1 MKNPSLSSSSA
12 NRFRYPLRAVFSSGS
27 VLALAY
33 AGCAL
38 VGALPGCAAQSPTP
52 TSATATV
59 ATASAQSGA
68 VTAAPGGE
76 LLGRST
82 FDGDRTLPWMPLFL
96 EPAKGDTL
104 VKDGGYCARID
115 QPGKNAWDVQLRHRE
130 MTIEKGHT
138 YSVRYTAWASGPVRV
153 RAQIGMSGPPYT
165 SYWSDV
171 PQVSTSRQT
180 FSGTFTANAANDPT
194 AEFAFHMGD
203 PTAKAPVTVCI
214 DDLHL
219 TDPAFKPVAKAPE
232 VPVPAIRVNQ
242 LGYFPKGPKRA
253 TWVIDGNDAE
263 ATAKKAVPFEII
275 DASGA
280 VVHKGTTAPFG
291 KDPTSGRFV
300 QRLDFSTYT
309 GVGDGLHVRLAGDQK
324 AITSDAFAI
333 REAALKPLSRDALR
347 YFYYT
352 RSGIALEQP
361 YVENE
366 RWVRPA
372 GHPTDKKVPCST
384 DAKCNY
390 SLDVSGGW
398 YDAGDFGKYVVNG
411 GLSVWLLMNLWEA
424 SQQLNL
430 PVAGNKDGD
439 LHLPE
444 SGNKLPDLLDEAR
457 WEMTFLLEMQVPEG
471 NAQAGL
477 VHHKMH
483 DTDWSSLGTMP
494 VLGSTPRELRPVS
507 TAATLNLAATA
518 AQAARVFAKFDP
530 KFAERC
536 LAAAKRAWA
545 AAEAH
550 PDLLATNADNHGGG
564 PYDDAT
570 LSDER
575 FWAATELF
583 VTTGD
588 KAFFAVLSKSPHYLH
603 LDARESATP
612 EALDWRTT
620 DALGTLTLS
629 LAARNTQ
636 PAVRDA
642 NRKSVVA
649 VAEKYLAMSR
659 ADAFGQPYVG
669 AHYVWGSNS
678 FIMNNGLILAYAHAF
693 TKDPRFLEGAVAA
706 MDYVLGRNALGKS
719 YVTGYGT
726 RPLTNP
732 HHRLWAHSIDPKFPS
747 PPPGV
752 LSGGPNSDLQDP
764 YSKGMNAH
772 CIGQTCYVDH
782 IEAYSANEVAINWN
796 AALSW
801 LSAYVNAAL

>member
-1 MKNPSLSSSSA
+1 MKNPRPSSNASFRSRSA
-12 NRFRYPLRAVFSSGS
+12 KLCSKRTQTWV
-27 VLALAY
+27 
-33 AGCAL
+33 GCAL
-38 VGALPGCAAQSPTP
+38 VSALSSCVPKQPTTNAPTP
-52 TSATATV
+52 ANVTPAVASTPKTALT
-59 ATASAQSGA
+59 
-68 VTAAPGGE
+68 PGGE

-96 EPAKGDTL
+96 EPATGDTL
-104 VKDGGYCARID
+104 VKDGGFCARVD
-115 QPGKNAWDVQLRHRE
+115 HPGKNAWDVQLRHRE
-130 MTIEKGHT
+130 MTIQKGHT
-138 YSVRYTAWASGPVRV
+138 YSVRYTVWASAPIRV

-171 PQVSTSRQT
+171 PAVTTSRQE
-180 FSGTFTANAANDPT
+180 FTGSFTSHAADDPS

-203 PTAKAPVTVCI
+203 PGAKGPVTVCI

-219 TDPAFKPVAKAPE
+219 TDPAFTPVARAAE
-232 VPVPAIRVNQ
+232 AAIPGIVVNQ
-242 LGYFPKGPKRA
+242 LGYFPKGAKRA
-253 TWVIDGNDAE
+253 TWIVTGSDAE
-263 ATAKKAVPFEII
+263 AAAKKAVPFELV
-275 DASGA
+275 DATGK
-280 VVHKGTTAPFG
+280 VVHHGTTVPFG
-291 KDPTSGRFV
+291 KDPTSGSFV
-300 QRLDFSTYT
+300 QRIDFSSYSSPGEGLRLRLT
-309 GVGDGLHVRLAGDQK
+309 GNGQV
-324 AITSDAFAI
+324 TSDAFAI
-333 REAALKPLSRDALR
+333 RPALFKQLSRDSLR

-352 RSGIALEQP
+352 RSGIALAQP
-361 YVENE
+361 FVENE

-372 GHPTDKKVPCST
+372 GHPTDKQVPCAA
-384 DAKCNY
+384 DAKCSY

-411 GLSVWLLMNLWEA
+411 GLSTWLLMNLWEA

-430 PVAGNKDGD
+430 PIVGKKDGD

-457 WEMTFLLEMQVPEG
+457 WELEFMLKMQVPEG

-483 DTDWSSLGTMP
+483 DTDWSSLGTQP

-518 AQAARVFAKFDP
+518 AQAARVFATLEP

-550 PDLLATNADNHGGG
+550 PDLLAPNSDNHGGG

-583 VTTGD
+583 LTTGD
-588 KAFFAVLSKSPHYLH
+588 QAFFAVVSKSPHYLQ
-603 LDARESATP
+603 LKARESSTP
-612 EALDWRTT
+612 QALDWKTT
-620 DALGTLTLS
+620 DALGTLS
-629 LAARNTQ
+629 LALGLRNTQ

-642 NRKSVVA
+642 NRKSVIA
-649 VAEKYLAMSR
+649 VAEKYLAMVK
-659 ADAFGQPYVG
+659 ADGFGQPYVG
-669 AHYVWGSNS
+669 SSYSWGSNS
-678 FIMNNGLILAYAHAF
+678 FILNNGLILAYAHAF

-719 YVTGYGT
+719 YVSGYGT

-732 HHRLWAHSIDPKFPS
+732 HHRLWAHSIDPKFPQ

-752 LSGGPNSDLQDP
+752 LAGGPNSNLQDP
-764 YSKGMNAH
+764 YSKGMHPH

-782 IEAYSANEVAINWN
+782 IEAYSENEVAINWN

-801 LSAYVNAAL
+801 LAAYVNAAS

>member
-1 MKNPSLSSSSA
+1 MKNPRPST
-12 NRFRYPLRAVFSSGS
+12 NRSFRSPTPLLPSMRTQTW
-27 VLALAY
+27 

-38 VGALPGCAAQSPTP
+38 VSALSACVPKQPTANAP
-52 TSATATV
+52 TV
-59 ATASAQSGA
+59 AESAPSTASAAKAA
-68 VTAAPGGE
+68 VVPGGE

-104 VKDGGYCARID
+104 VKDGGFCARVD

-130 MTIEKGHT
+130 MTIQKGHT
-138 YSVRYTAWASGPVRV
+138 YSVRYTLWASAPIRV

-165 SYWSDV
+165 SYWSDAPAV
-171 PQVSTSRQT
+171 TNSRQE
-180 FSGTFTANAANDPT
+180 FTGSFTSHAADDPS

-203 PTAKAPVTVCI
+203 PGAKGPVTVCI
-214 DDLHL
+214 DNLHL
-219 TDPAFKPVAKAPE
+219 TDPEFTAEARTAEAPLPGI
-232 VPVPAIRVNQ
+232 VVNQ
-242 LGYFPKGPKRA
+242 LGYFPKGAKHA
-253 TWVIDGNDAE
+253 TWIVTGSDAE
-263 ATAKKAVPFEII
+263 TTAKKAVPFELV
-275 DASGA
+275 DATGK
-280 VVHKGTTAPFG
+280 VVHRGTTAPFG
-291 KDPTSGRFV
+291 KDPTSGSFV
-300 QRLDFSTYT
+300 QRIDFSSYT
-309 GVGDGLHVRLAGDQK
+309 NPGEGLRVRLTANGPVS
-324 AITSDAFAI
+324 SDAFAI
-333 REAALKPLSRDALR
+333 RPALFKQLSRDALR

-352 RSGIALEQP
+352 RSGIALAQP

-372 GHPTDKKVPCST
+372 GHPTDKQVPCAA
-384 DAKCNY
+384 DAKCTY

-411 GLSVWLLMNLWEA
+411 GLSTWLLLNLWEA

-430 PVAGNKDGD
+430 PIAGKKDGD

-457 WEMTFLLEMQVPEG
+457 WELEFMLKMQVPEG

-483 DTDWSSLGTMP
+483 DTDWSSLGTQP

-518 AQAARVFAKFDP
+518 AQAARVFATLDP

-536 LAAAKRAWA
+536 RAAAKRAWA

-550 PDLLATNADNHGGG
+550 PDLLAPNTDNHGGG
-564 PYDDAT
+564 PYDDTT

-583 VTTGD
+583 LTTGD
-588 KAFFAVLSKSPHYLH
+588 KAFFAIVSKSPHYLQLKAH
-603 LDARESATP
+603 ENATP
-612 EALDWRTT
+612 QALDWRTT
-620 DALGTLTLS
+620 DALGTLS
-629 LAARNTQ
+629 LALGLRNTE

-649 VAEKYLAMSR
+649 VAEKYLAMVK
-659 ADAFGQPYVG
+659 ADGFGQPYVG
-669 AHYVWGSNS
+669 ASYSWGSNS

-693 TKDPRFLEGAVAA
+693 TKDPRFLEGAVSA

-719 YVTGYGT
+719 YVSGYGT

-732 HHRLWAHSIDPKFPS
+732 HHRLWAHSIDPKFPT

-752 LSGGPNSDLQDP
+752 LSGGPNSNLQDP
-764 YSKGMNAH
+764 YAKGAHPH

-782 IEAYSANEVAINWN
+782 IEAYSENEVAINWN

-801 LSAYVNAAL
+801 LSAYVNAAQ

>member
-1 MKNPSLSSSSA
+1 MKNPSPSS
-12 NRFRYPLRAVFSSGS
+12 NRAFRPLRAAFSSAK
-27 VLALAY
+27 VMTLTY

-38 VGALPGCAAQSPTP
+38 VSALPACVPKSTP
-52 TSATATV
+52 ASTV
-59 ATASAQSGA
+59 APPAPSTAPSEPP
-68 VTAAPGGE
+68 AATPGGE

-82 FDGDRTLPWMPLFL
+82 FNGDQTLPWMPLFL
-96 EPAKGDTL
+96 EPATGDTL
-104 VKDGGYCARID
+104 VKDGGFCARVD
-115 QPGKNAWDVQLRHRE
+115 HVGKNAWDVQLRHRE

-138 YSVRYTAWASGPVRV
+138 YAVRYTAWASAPIRM
-153 RAQIGMSGPPYT
+153 RAQIGMSGPPYA

-171 PQVSTSRQT
+171 PAISTSRQT
-180 FSGTFTANAANDPT
+180 FTGSFTASAANDPT

-203 PTAKAPVTVCI
+203 PTATAPVTVCI
-214 DDLHL
+214 ADLHL
-219 TDPAFKPVAKAPE
+219 TDPAFTPAAKAPAA
-232 VPVPAIRVNQ
+232 PIPAIRVNQ

-253 TWVIDGNDAE
+253 TWVVDGSDAE
-263 ATAKKAVPFEII
+263 AIAKKAVPFEVV
-275 DASGA
+275 DAAGK
-280 VVHKGTTAPFG
+280 VVHKGTTVPFG

-300 QRLDFSTYT
+300 QRIDFSKYT
-309 GVGDGLHVRLAGDQK
+309 GVGDGLRIRLTA
-324 AITSDAFAI
+324 TSGEKNALASDPFAI
-333 REAALKPLSRDALR
+333 RPAALKQLSRDALR

-361 YVENE
+361 FVENE

-372 GHPTDKKVPCST
+372 GHPTDKKVPCAA
-384 DAKCNY
+384 DAKCSY

-398 YDAGDFGKYVVNG
+398 YDAGDYGKYVVNG

-430 PVAGNKDGD
+430 AVAGSKDGD

-471 NAQAGL
+471 NPQAGL

-483 DTDWSSLGTMP
+483 DKDWSSLGTMP
-494 VLGSTPRELRPVS
+494 VLGATPRELRPVS

-518 AQAARVFAKFDP
+518 AQAARVFAKTDP

-536 LAAAKRAWA
+536 LSAAKRAWA

-550 PDLLATNADNHGGG
+550 PDLLITNADNKGGG
-564 PYDDAT
+564 PYEDAT

-588 KAFFAVLSKSPHYLH
+588 QAFFTILSKSPHYLH
-603 LDARESATP
+603 LKAHEDATP
-612 EALDWRTT
+612 QALDWRTT

-629 LAARNTQ
+629 IATRNTQ
-636 PAVRDA
+636 PAVRDES
-642 NRKSVVA
+642 RKSVVA
-649 VAEKYLAMSR
+649 VAEKYLSMSQ
-659 ADAFGQPYVG
+659 ADGFGQPYVG

-719 YVTGYGT
+719 YVSGYGT
-726 RPLTNP
+726 RALTNP
-732 HHRLWAHSIDPKFPS
+732 HHRLWAHSVDPKFPS

-764 YSKGMNAH
+764 YSKGMHPH

-801 LSAYVNAAL
+801 LSAYLNATL

>member
-1 MKNPSLSSSSA
+1 MKNRSPLSNRHGRALAPAGSSSTKLLT
-12 NRFRYPLRAVFSSGS
+12 FTGS
-27 VLALAY
+27 
-33 AGCAL
+33 AL
-38 VGALPGCAAQSPTP
+38 VSLLPACGAAP
-52 TSATATV
+52 TSAPT
-59 ATASAQSGA
+59 TASTPSPAAASPAPSTA
-68 VTAAPGGE
+68 VSGGE

-82 FDGDRTLPWMPLFL
+82 FKGDQTLPWMPLFL

-138 YSVRYTAWASGPVRV
+138 YSVRFAAWASAPIKI

-165 SYWSDV
+165 GYWSDV
-171 PQVSTSRQT
+171 PALTSVRQE
-180 FSGTFTANAANDPT
+180 FAGTFTATAPSDPT
-194 AEFAFHMGD
+194 AEFAFHLGVPD
-203 PTAKAPVTVCI
+203 AKGPLTVCI

-219 TDPAFKPVAKAPE
+219 TDPAFTPKAKVAEAPL
-232 VPVPAIRVNQ
+232 PAIRVNQ

-253 TWVIDGNDAE
+253 TWAMDESDA
-263 ATAKKAVPFEII
+263 ARLAKQSVPFELV
-275 DASGA
+275 DGAGA
-280 VVHKGTTAPFG
+280 VVHKGMTTPFG
-291 KDPTSGRFV
+291 KDPTSGLFV
-300 QRLDFSTYT
+300 QRIDFSAFR
-309 GVGDGLHVRLAGDQK
+309 GEGEGFRIRLGKNGAAGPL
-324 AITSDAFAI
+324 TSDPFPI
-333 REAALKPLSRDALR
+333 HTAALKQLSRDALR

-352 RSGIALEQP
+352 RSGIALAQP

-372 GHPTDKKVPCST
+372 GHPTDNKVPCAP
-384 DAKCNY
+384 DAKCSY

-398 YDAGDFGKYVVNG
+398 YDAGDYGKYVVNG
-411 GLSVWLLMNLWEA
+411 GLSVWLLLNLYEA
-424 SQQLNL
+424 SQNLGL
-430 PVAGNKDGD
+430 PVAGVKDGD

-444 SGNKLPDLLDEAR
+444 SGNQLPDLLDEAR
-457 WEMTFLLEMQVPEG
+457 WELEWMLKMQVPDG
-471 NAQAGL
+471 NPQAGL

-483 DTDWSSLGTMP
+483 DTDWSALGTLP
-494 VLGSTPRELRPVS
+494 VLGATPRQLRPVS

-518 AQAARVFAKFDP
+518 AQAARIFAKLDP
-530 KFAERC
+530 KFSERC
-536 LAAAKRAWA
+536 LTAAKRAWA

-564 PYDDAT
+564 PYDDAS

-575 FWAATELF
+575 FWAASELF

-588 KAFFAVLSKSPHYLH
+588 KAFFSLLSKSPHYLQLKAH
-603 LDARESATP
+603 EREVP
-612 EALDWRTT
+612 QALDWRTT
-620 DALGTLTLS
+620 DALGTLTLA
-629 LAARNTQ
+629 LAPSST
-636 PAVRDA
+636 PAVRAA

-649 VAEKYLAMSR
+649 VAEKYLALSN

-669 AHYVWGSNS
+669 SHYVWGSNS
-678 FIMNNGLILAYAHAF
+678 FIVNNGLILAYAHAF
-693 TKDPRFLEGAVAA
+693 TKDPRFLAGAVAA
-706 MDYVLGRNALGKS
+706 LDYLLGRNALGKS
-719 YVTGYGT
+719 YVTGYGA

-764 YSKGMNAH
+764 YSKSLHPH

-796 AALSW
+796 AGLSW
-801 LSAYVNAAL
+801 LAAYVNAAL

>member
-1 MKNPSLSSSSA
+1 MPATTDASAVNGAAATPAPAASSSGA
-12 NRFRYPLRAVFSSGS
+12 N
-27 VLALAY
+27 
-33 AGCAL
+33 
-38 VGALPGCAAQSPTP
+38 
-52 TSATATV
+52 ATAN
-59 ATASAQSGA
+59 ANG
-68 VTAAPGGE
+68 PGGE

-82 FDGDRTLPWMPLFL
+82 FTGDQSLPWMPLFL
-96 EPAKGDTL
+96 EPASGEAL

-115 QPGKNAWDVQLRHRE
+115 KLGKNAWDVQLRHRE
-130 MTIEKGHT
+130 MTIQKGHHYT
-138 YSVRYTAWASGPVRV
+138 VRYTAWASAPIAV

-165 SYWSDV
+165 GYWSDV
-171 PQVSTSRQT
+171 PALSSARKEFTGS
-180 FSGTFTANAANDPT
+180 FTANSADDPT

-203 PTAKAPVTVCI
+203 PNAKAPVTVCI

-219 TDPAFKPVAKAPE
+219 TDPAFTPVVKAVE
-232 VPVPAIRVNQ
+232 APVPAIRVNQ

-253 TWVIDGNDAE
+253 TWAVAGSDA
-263 ATAKKAVPFEII
+263 AAIAKKPVPFELV
-275 DASGA
+275 DGSGA
-280 VVHKGTTAPFG
+280 VLHKGTTLPFG
-291 KDPTSGRFV
+291 KDPTSGTFV
-300 QRLDFSTYT
+300 QRIDFSSYT
-309 GVGDGLHVRLAGDQK
+309 GSGEGLRIRIAGADGAKEL
-324 AITSDAFAI
+324 TSDAFAI
-333 REAALKPLSRDALR
+333 RPAVLEKLSRDAFR

-352 RSGIALEQP
+352 RSGIALKQP
-361 YVENE
+361 FVENE

-372 GHPTDKKVPCST
+372 GHPTDNQVPCAP

-390 SLDVSGGW
+390 TLDVSGGW
-398 YDAGDFGKYVVNG
+398 YDAGDYGKYVVNG

-424 SQQLNL
+424 SQQLGL
-430 PVAGNKDGD
+430 PVIGSKDGD

-457 WEMTFLLEMQVPEG
+457 WEMDWLLKMQVPEG
-471 NAQAGL
+471 KPQAGL

-483 DTDWSSLGTMP
+483 DADWSALGTPP
-494 VLGSTPRELRPVS
+494 VLGATPRLLRPVS

-518 AQAARVFAKFDP
+518 AQAARVFATLDP

-550 PDLLATNADNHGGG
+550 PDLLITSADTKGGG

-575 FWAATELF
+575 FWAASELF
-583 VTTGD
+583 VTTGE
-588 KAFFAVLSKSPHYLH
+588 KAFFAILSKSPHYLH
-603 LDARESATP
+603 LKAHERETP

-620 DALGTLTLS
+620 DALGTLS
-629 LAARNTQ
+629 LALDSRNTL
-636 PAVRDA
+636 AAARAA
-642 NRKSVVA
+642 NRKSIVA
-649 VAEKYLAMSR
+649 VAEKYLAMVN
-659 ADAFGQPYVG
+659 ADGFGQPYTG
-669 AHYVWGSNS
+669 SHYVWGSNS

-693 TKDPRFLEGAVAA
+693 TKDPRFLAGAVAA
-706 MDYVLGRNALGKS
+706 LDYVLGRNALGKS

-732 HHRLWAHSIDPKFPS
+732 HHRLWAHSIDPKFPT

-764 YSKGMNAH
+764 YSKGLHPH

-801 LSAYVNAAL
+801 LAAYVNTAL